1 MNQKFAYASSIND
14 AKTREELDAIAFK
27 FSMAD
32 FTTPIE

>member
-14 AKTREELDAIAFK
+14 AETREELDAIAFE
-27 FSMAD
+27 FSMTD